1 MTASLVTNQKTNKKM
16 QDITPINRRSRGQ
29 IKPVDRQQPIH
40 LHSDRDYRT
49 TYIERS
55 RIINI
60 QTPQSVYPTVVTEQ
74 VSITVETP
82 VEVEQVAPVELQ
94 QSVVMPTPSEIQAAM
109 MRELSAEQKVHAM
122 SAALEKVRRE
132 LDREQRKKSFLKRL
146 SLSLTA
152 IVLLLSTG
160 YVGINTWLT
169 NNQVKAQSVTE
180 SAALASVASGADTSN
195 TDTKSVEGTDKTPLP
210 KNAIANYQPPS
221 PDLPKTLYI
230 SKLKVTARV
239 LQMGLNKD
247 NTIQAPINIFDAG
260 WYKGSVKPGQIGAV
274 LIDGHSSADHQ
285 ALFGKLDKLVVGDQ
299 IQLAKGD
306 GTRLTYKVVH
316 TEIVDKDKINM
327 HALLLPYGK
336 VVRALN
342 IITCAGDWIPSQN
355 TLSKRVLVYTEQI

>member
-1 MTASLVTNQKTNKKM
+1 M
-16 QDITPINRRSRGQ
+16 QDIIPNNRRSRGN

-49 TYIERS
+49 VYIERS

-60 QTPQSVYPTVVTEQ
+60 QTTQSMPPTVVTEQ

-82 VEVEQVAPVELQ
+82 VEAVQEAPVAL
-94 QSVVMPTPSEIQAAM
+94 QSVMSTPSEIQAAM
-109 MRELSAEQKVHAM
+109 IRELSAEQKVHAM
-122 SAALEKVRRE
+122 AHALEKVRHE

-169 NNQVKAQSVTE
+169 NNQVKAQSATE
-180 SAALASVASGADTSN
+180 SAAIASVATGANTSN
-195 TDTKSVEGTDKTPLP
+195 IDTKAVEGTDKTPLP
-210 KNAIANYQPPS
+210 KNAVTAYQAA
-221 PDLPKTLYI
+221 PDLPKTLTI
-230 SKLKVTARV
+230 SKIKVNARV

-260 WYKGSVKPGQIGAV
+260 WYTGSVKPGEIGAV

-285 ALFGKLDKLVVGDQ
+285 ALFGNLDKLVVGDQ
-299 IQLAKGD
+299 IQLTKGD
-306 GTRLTYKVVH
+306 GTKLTYKVVH
-316 TEIVDKDKINM
+316 TEIDDKDKVNM
-327 HALLLPYGK
+327 HSLLLPYGK
-336 VVRALN
+336 AVRALN
-342 IITCAGDWIPSQN
+342 IITCAGDWIPSQD
-355 TLSKRVLVYTEQI
+355 TLTKRVLVYTEQI